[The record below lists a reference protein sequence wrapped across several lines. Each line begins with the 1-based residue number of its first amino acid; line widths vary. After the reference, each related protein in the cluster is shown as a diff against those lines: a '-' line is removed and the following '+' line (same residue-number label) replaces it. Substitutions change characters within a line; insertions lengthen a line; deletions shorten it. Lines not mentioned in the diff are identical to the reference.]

1 MSNCSPP
8 AADNPPDAG
17 GCSCVGGTVVSDWLG
32 AAFTQHPLLQSLHR
46 HGGKLRG
53 QVGTGSGRGLAGIE
67 DGRYQRFALPL
78 PGEVLPYGG
87 LLDAVAPSSPAT

>member
-1 MSNCSPP
+1 MRGRKGRQRWVWRSVRATASI
-8 AADNPPDAG
+8 
-17 GCSCVGGTVVSDWLG
+17 
-32 AAFTQHPLLQSLHR
+32 LQSLHR

-53 QVGTGSGRGLAGIE
+53 QVGTGFGHGLAGIA
-67 DGRYQRFALPL
+67 DGRYRFSVRFALPL